1 MSNPVTFDRRRL
13 LYGAAAGVATKLMPV
28 SAAAAQGG
36 QAKSASIVNAGTN
49 TSFASLKQ
57 IDAGELAKHG
67 YSNSLS
73 HR

>member
-13 LYGAAAGVATKLMPV
+13 LYCAAAGVATKLKPV
-28 SAAAAQGG
+28 SAAAGQGD
-36 QAKSASIVNAGTN
+36 QAKSAGIVKAGTN

-57 IDAGELAKHG
+57 INAVELAKRG